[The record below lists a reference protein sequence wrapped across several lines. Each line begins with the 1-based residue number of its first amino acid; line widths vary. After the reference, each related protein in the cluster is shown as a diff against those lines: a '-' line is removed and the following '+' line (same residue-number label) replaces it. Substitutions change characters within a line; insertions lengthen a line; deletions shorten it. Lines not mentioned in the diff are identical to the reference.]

1 MALAGGAVGHSCK
14 IGLAEMSKA
23 ESTDAGI
30 RISRALRTAMG
41 EECPP
46 GAGHDC
52 GGMTV
57 VPDVETGAWQ
67 VCPTCNGIGQGG
79 SA

>member
-1 MALAGGAVGHSCK
+1 MRVKS
-14 IGLAEMSKA
+14 
-23 ESTDAGI
+23 ESETTEEGI
-30 RISRALRTAMG
+30 RISRALRAAMG

-46 GAGHDC
+46 GACQDC

-57 VPDVETGAWQ
+57 VPDPETGAWQ
-67 VCPTCNGIGQGG
+67 VCPTCKGSGQGG